1 MEVAKMTNMA
11 NTMPDVDF
19 LAQYLPGTLD
29 IFKMM
34 RQGADFYK
42 AWDCR
47 TLALDVEYYFD
58 L

>member
-34 RQGADFYK
+34 RQGADCYK
-42 AWDCR
+42 AWDC
-47 TLALDVEYYFD
+47 
-58 L
+58 